1 MARKARTTTR
11 PRAKAKPKVQNRLV
25 KSLSGILAIL
35 ILLVGLFK
43 LGIIGTLVMGLFELI
58 GGETAP
64 ELMVVA
70 SIYCLGLT

>member
-11 PRAKAKPKVQNRLV
+11 SRAKAKPKVQNRLV

-43 LGIIGTLVMGLFELI
+43 LGIIGTI
-58 GGETAP
+58 
-64 ELMVVA
+64 
-70 SIYCLGLT
+70 